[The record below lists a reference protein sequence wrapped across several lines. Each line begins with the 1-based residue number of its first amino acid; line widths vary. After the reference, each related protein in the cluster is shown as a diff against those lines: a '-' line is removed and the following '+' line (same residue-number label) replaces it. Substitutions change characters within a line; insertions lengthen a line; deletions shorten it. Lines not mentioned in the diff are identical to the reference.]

1 MSFRELLMNLNLSA
15 FASGLTLGLG
25 LIVSQMINPVKV
37 LSFLDVAGNWDPSL
51 ALVMAGAL
59 LTLGFLQ
66 WLIRKSLNQH
76 SHSANTIKQANPK
89 QIDAKLIIGSSLFGI
104 GWGLSGLCPGPALSG
119 LTSGLLGSYVFVATL
134 FIGFLLFNKL
144 HRKP

>member
-1 MSFRELLMNLNLSA
+1 MNLNLSA
-15 FASGLTLGLG
+15 FASGLTFGLG

-37 LSFLDVAGNWDPSL
+37 LSFLDVTGNWDPSL

-59 LTLGFLQ
+59 LTLGLLQ
-66 WLIRKSLNQH
+66 WLIRKSTKHIQ
-76 SHSANTIKQANPK
+76 SANAIKQATPK
-89 QIDAKLIIGSSLFGI
+89 KIDVKLIFGSSLFGI
-104 GWGLSGLCPGPALSG
+104 GWGLSGLCPGPALVG
-119 LTSGLLGSYVFVATL
+119 LTSGLSGSYVFAAAL